1 MRIGKYYFTIY
12 RLPPI
17 SLFNIEIQ
25 HKYNYLWNLIVNLF
39 GLAFTIEIC
48 RTDWNK
54 YYKNLCIN
62 YTNKCKHN
70 IECNPCMQC
79 YKEKEKAYEIYKIEQ
94 SN

>member
-12 RLPPI
+12 KLPSI
-17 SLFNIEIQ
+17 ALFSI
-25 HKYNYLWNLIVNLF
+25 KYKHTFNYLRNINIDFF

-79 YKEKEKAYEIYKIEQ
+79 YKEK
-94 SN
+94 